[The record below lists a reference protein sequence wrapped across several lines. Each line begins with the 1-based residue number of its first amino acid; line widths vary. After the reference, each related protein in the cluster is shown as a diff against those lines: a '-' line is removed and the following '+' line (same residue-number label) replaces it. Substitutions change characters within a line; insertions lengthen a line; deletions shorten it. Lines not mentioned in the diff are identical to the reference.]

1 MLTIL
6 AIGTILTYVAA
17 VPNIETTTA
26 CDELYAR
33 YPQHLAY
40 DPVGPSAI
48 KTALNAMSYASTN
61 MEYWHKEN
69 SDHRSACTFMPAS
82 AEHVADAV
90 RILNRYSNVP
100 FALKGGGHNPAPG
113 FNAVHEGVLI
123 AFEVNLGSSI
133 TTRTPDGNHFIVGP
147 GARWGE
153 VYKYTGQTQQVVV
166 GGRLA
171 HVGVGGFLLGGGL
184 SYLSAQYGFGCDN
197 VDMFEAVLA
206 NGTIVQASREQH
218 PELWWALRGGGN
230 QFAIVTRFWLRAHPE
245 GSGYGQVW

>member
-1 MLTIL
+1 
-6 AIGTILTYVAA
+6 
-17 VPNIETTTA
+17 
-26 CDELYAR
+26 
-33 YPQHLAY
+33 
-40 DPVGPSAI
+40 
-48 KTALNAMSYASTN
+48 MSYASTN
-61 MEYWHKEN
+61 MEYWNKEN

-90 RILNRYSNVP
+90 RILNRYPNVH

-133 TTRTPDGNHFIVGP
+133 TTRTADGNHFIVGP

-171 HVGVGGFLLGGGL
+171 HVGVGGFLLGGGY
-184 SYLSAQYGFGCDN
+184 SWVTDQYGLGSDTIASFDLVRPDGTFVKVDEVSEPDLFFALKGGLNNFGLVTTFTLKTYPLGKVWVSILESLLRPGFTLENTGWCDRL
-197 VDMFEAVLA
+197 F
-206 NGTIVQASREQH
+206 NGA
-218 PELWWALRGGGN
+218 
-230 QFAIVTRFWLRAHPE
+230 
-245 GSGYGQVW
+245 